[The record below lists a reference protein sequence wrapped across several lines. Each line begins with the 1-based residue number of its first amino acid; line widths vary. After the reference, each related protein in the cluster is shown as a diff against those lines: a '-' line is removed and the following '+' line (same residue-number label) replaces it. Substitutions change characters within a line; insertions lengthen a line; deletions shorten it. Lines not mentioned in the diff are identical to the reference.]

1 MANPLHLEIIG
12 RGVDV
17 WNKWRKGKEVKEPDL
32 SYATLKRVNL
42 EGANFE
48 GADLEGADLEA
59 ADLEGANLKRAN
71 LRFVRLNWANLGG
84 ANLKGA
90 HIIWG
95 NLSEANLRG
104 ANLITAY
111 LYGTNLRGADLE
123 GANLS
128 NARIESTIISDI
140 DLSSIIGLDTIQH
153 QGPSEISISTLF
165 KSNGNIPDIFLRGC
179 GVPDTFIEYVHSLTS
194 NAIVFYSCFISH
206 SSDDKIFVERLYADL
221 QTKGVRCWY
230 APEDLKGGEYLDY
243 QIDQAIRTHE
253 KLLLILSES
262 SMKSNWVRKEIK
274 KAIKQEAQTGK
285 RVLFPISL
293 VEFSVIEN
301 WEFSDSTG
309 LDLAEEIRKFYIPS
323 FRGWEKDNDLYKKEF
338 DRLLA
343 SFKQEKD
350 E

>member
-1 MANPLHLEIIG
+1 MANPEHLAIIQK
-12 RGVDV
+12 GVSV
-17 WNKWRKGKEVKEPDL
+17 WNKWREENQGVKPDL
-32 SYATLKRVNL
+32 CDAMLEWVKLERINL
-42 EGANFE
+42 EE
-48 GADLEGADLEA
+48 
-59 ADLEGANLKRAN
+59 ANLS
-71 LRFVRLNWANLGG
+71 G
-84 ANLKGA
+84 A
-90 HIIWG
+90 
-95 NLSEANLRG
+95 NLSEANLSEADLSWANLGKANLGLANLAYAILYEANLSG
-104 ANLITAY
+104 ANIEA
-111 LYGTNLRGADLE
+111 GNLLMANFQRANLE

-128 NARIESTIISDI
+128 NALVGRTIFADI
-140 DLSSIIGLDTIQH
+140 NFSNIKGLETINH
-153 QGPSEISISTLF
+153 INPSEISISTLY
-165 KSNGNIPDIFLRGC
+165 KSKGNIPDIFLRGC
-179 GVPDTFIEYVHSLTS
+179 GVPDNFSDYVHSLTGK
-194 NAIVFYSCFISH
+194 AFDFYSCFISH
-206 SSDDKIFVERLYADL
+206 SSVDKIFVERLYADL
-221 QTKGVRCWY
+221 QANGVRCWY
-230 APEDLKGGEYLDY
+230 APEDLKGGEHLDY
-243 QIDQAIRTHE
+243 QIDRAIRTHE

-323 FRGWEKDNDLYKKEF
+323 FRGWGKDNDLYKKEF